1 MDGLAFF
8 SLNDFEIEGH
18 LKKMHQ
24 NIILDFMLL
33 ND

>member
-1 MDGLAFF
+1 MDGIEFF
-8 SLNDFEIEGH
+8 SINDFEIEGH

-24 NIILDFMLL
+24 NIILDFVVL

>member
-1 MDGLAFF
+1 MDGLDIF

-24 NIILDFMLL
+24 NIILDFILL
-33 ND
+33 DD